1 MLSEVGD
8 AEARLEPWF
17 ACPWAGCSVW
27 RMNWWVQNRGGR
39 DGDGEGEGDR
49 MGTGGA
55 QDRERDEDGDGEGV
69 MWGKGWERG
78 WGKG

>member
-39 DGDGEGEGDR
+39 DGDGVVAAMAVSPYDTEPHMRSGSG
-49 MGTGGA
+49 
-55 QDRERDEDGDGEGV
+55 
-69 MWGKGWERG
+69 
-78 WGKG
+78 